1 MKTPV
6 ILLVMFAVGVG
17 IPAVLAAIFG
27 VVQRALA
34 RRALK
39 NPPER
44 ISDPGRVAT
53 ALIATVVGAP
63 LLLASILGLAL
74 VFRDQRA
81 ATVLGLSFYL
91 SAGGILAAWLIH
103 SLPGH
108 KRNAKYALFYLST
121 QTLSGIMLVASLSR
135 SPSDEFAIFFGLFF
149 VGGTLFNVI
158 CALVCLKLFRPDAPL
173 TDGDDTAARAL
184 KWYRRVTWFQGSD
197 LESAVVMAFFNVIG
211 LSGVYLMIRWCA
223 KARVGRHSIV
233 YLRSFHYEDAGQVF
247 GGVVTPAL
255 FRMAPST
262 GLVHL
267 TQSAA
272 ALDKDVPLLWRSSFA
287 TINDANWQ
295 PWVERHLE
303 RALAVVL
310 DVSVMSQS
318 VEWEVATVRAKLPA
332 ERIIVLH
339 RSDVA
344 APTLP
349 GIQVLA
355 YDASSKDGVMKARL
369 GLAQWAA
376 GALTSAVGKTIAPPV
391 AAERPRYQLPILA
404 FLILALG
411 LPISGLLGIALLAMS
426 QFMDRS
432 KVSNAR
438 MAVETIAN
446 AVELYRYEYAECP
459 PTLAAIDS
467 KYLRGLKDDPWGKP
481 YVYRCP
487 GKAGGVDIISVG
499 PDGEEGTDDDVRN
512 RAPRERDY

>member
-6 ILLVMFAVGVG
+6 ILLVMLAVGVG
-17 IPAVLAAIFG
+17 IPALLAAIFG
-27 VVQRALA
+27 VVQRAFA
-34 RRALK
+34 KRAMK
-39 NPPER
+39 KPPER
-44 ISDPGRVAT
+44 VADPGRVT
-53 ALIATVVGAP
+53 PALIGTVIGAP
-63 LLLASILGLAL
+63 ILLLSILGLAL

-91 SAGGILAAWLIH
+91 SAFGILAAWLVH

-121 QTLSGIMLVASLSR
+121 QTLSGIMLVGSLSR
-135 SPSDEFAIFFGLFF
+135 SGKDEFAIFFGLFF

-158 CALVCLKLFRPDAPL
+158 CALMCLRLFRPDAPL
-173 TDGDDTAARAL
+173 TDGDETAARAL
-184 KWYRRVTWFQGSD
+184 EWYRRVTWFQGSD
-197 LESAVVMAFFNVIG
+197 LESAIVMAFFNVIG

-267 TQSAA
+267 TQ
-272 ALDKDVPLLWRSSFA
+272 
-287 TINDANWQ
+287 
-295 PWVERHLE
+295 RHLE

-318 VEWEVATVRAKLPA
+318 VEWEVATVRAKLPP

-344 APTLP
+344 APSLP
-349 GIQVLA
+349 GLNVLA
-355 YDASSKDGVMKARL
+355 YDASSKDGIMKARL

-376 GALTSAVGKTIAPPV
+376 GALTSAVGSNIAPPV

-404 FLILALG
+404 FLVLVLG
-411 LPISGLLGIALLAMS
+411 LPISGLLGIALFAMS
-426 QFMDRS
+426 SYMDRS
-432 KVSNAR
+432 KVSVAR
-438 MAVETIAN
+438 MEIDSIAHAVEMYRIEN
-446 AVELYRYEYAECP
+446 AQCP

-467 KYLRGLKDDPWGKP
+467 KYVSNVNADPWGQP

-487 GKAGGVDIISVG
+487 GAEEGEVDIISIG
-499 PDGEEGTDDDVRN
+499 PDGELGTEDDLRN
-512 RAPRERDY
+512 RRRGMREY